1 MLLECFFLRYVKTI
15 EPHFRRAAREQK
27 AEVEGAEKEFEREKR
42 RHDPLRD
49 KVKAWLKTR
58 SDVENRIKGWN
69 HQSSSILIRIGA
81 WFQQI

>member
-1 MLLECFFLRYVKTI
+1 MLI
-15 EPHFRRAAREQK
+15 RRAAREQK

-69 HQSSSILIRIGA
+69 HQSSSI
-81 WFQQI
+81 